1 MNIVL
6 WVVQVVVA
14 LGFATSG
21 FVKVTQPISSLK
33 NQMAWVVEVPA
44 GLVRFIGAAELL
56 GAVGL
61 ILPAATGLGSGLTI
75 AAAVGL
81 ALIMVLAL
89 GFHLQRG
96 EYNRLSPSAV
106 LLLLSLVVVI
116 GRLAVVPFSA

>member
-6 WVVQVVVA
+6 WALQVLVA
-14 LGFATSG
+14 LGFAMSG

-33 NQMAWVVEVPA
+33 NQMAWVVDVPA

-89 GFHLQRG
+89 GLHLQRG
-96 EYNRLSPSAV
+96 EYNQLAPSAV